1 MSMAIRKERVVPRK
15 DTLWHQVRINK
26 ASYLLMAPYFILF
39 FLFFLIHAQPPCK
52 RPRPHIRY
60 SSSHIRSENSLSVFS
75 LSFLVAS
82 SISFCPKMALITA
95 MPTMPVFS
103 SSETFS

>member
-39 FLFFLIHAQPPCK
+39 FLFTVLPVLMTETAILLTSVLFL
-52 RPRPHIRY
+52 
-60 SSSHIRSENSLSVFS
+60 E
-75 LSFLVAS
+75 
-82 SISFCPKMALITA
+82 
-95 MPTMPVFS
+95 PV
-103 SSETFS
+103 